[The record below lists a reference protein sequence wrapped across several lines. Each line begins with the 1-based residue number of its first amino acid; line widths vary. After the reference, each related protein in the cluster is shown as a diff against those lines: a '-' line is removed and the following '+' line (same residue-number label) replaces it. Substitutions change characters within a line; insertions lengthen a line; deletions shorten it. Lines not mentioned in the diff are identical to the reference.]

1 MMEFTE
7 GRVGSDSVVIK
18 FEAEVFTACLL
29 TNVEMWFGQGIGFM
43 KGGKLRKAGYGED
56 TMFIGLN

>member
-1 MMEFTE
+1 MELAKDWVS
-7 GRVGSDSVVIK
+7 GDGMVIEL
-18 FEAEVFTACLL
+18 EAEVFTACLL
-29 TNVEMWFGQGIGFM
+29 TNVQMWFGQGIGFM